1 LLWSP
6 LNRGVCIQGG
16 FIAVSTMH
24 RGVWLAFF
32 SCVSALVAAL
42 SLRSHAGIASIN
54 TAVDLAATVA
64 AVVQPA
70 AVFLPLASPAILQPQ
85 APAAAAL
92 RQLQQGSR
100 PLVVA
105 HRGASGPLPE
115 HTLPAYL
122 EAINEGADFI
132 ECDVV
137 VTKDLQ
143 LICRHEPNL
152 NDTTDAWERFG

>member
-1 LLWSP
+1 MLVP
-6 LNRGVCIQGG
+6 LPPG
-16 FIAVSTMH
+16 FTAVSTMH
-24 RGVWLAFF
+24 RGVWLACF
-32 SCVSALVAAL
+32 SCVSALVVAI
-42 SLRSHAGIASIN
+42 SLRSHVGAVSIS
-54 TAVDLAATVA
+54 AAADLAATAA

-70 AVFLPLASPAILQPQ
+70 AVFLPHTAPAILQQQ
-85 APAAAAL
+85 APAAAAP
-92 RQLQQGSR
+92 RQLHQASR
-100 PLVVA
+100 PVVVA

-122 EAINEGADFI
+122 EAIKEGADFI